1 MKGNGMLIR
10 EVVGGE
16 CIIGMGLYMRVN
28 GMMIREMVKECLD
41 WVRSFFIYLFN
52 ILWLFLILYVLWIM
66 SFGFDLNLIDIW

>member
-28 GMMIREMVKECLD
+28 GMMIRGMVKECLD

-52 ILWLFLILYVLWIM
+52 RLWLFLILYVLWIM
-66 SFGFDLNLIDIW
+66 SFGFDFNLIDIW

>member
-41 WVRSFFIYLFN
+41 
-52 ILWLFLILYVLWIM
+52 
-66 SFGFDLNLIDIW
+66 

>member
-52 ILWLFLILYVLWIM
+52 RLWLFLILYVLWIM